1 VAVGVGELARTIDH
15 TLLKPDAKEADV
27 RQLCEEAA
35 QHHFASVCIPPG
47 YVRLAAGEL
56 HGTDVMVATVVSFPF
71 GYDTTAVKAAAVR
84 DAISGGATELDVVMN
99 ISKFL
104 SGESTYVAEE
114 LATLNQQA
122 GAAARDHGLDHVGL
136 KVIIE
141 TAYLTEEM
149 KRLAV
154 RVVAESGADFVK
166 TSTGFGPG
174 GATVEDVALL
184 REEAPEGLAVKASG
198 GIRTLQDALAMLDA
212 GASRL
217 GASSGVAIMQDA
229 GDGGGLRASG
239 DRPPLDARQGGPD
252 PHPQGLARKADIKPT
267 QAVP

>member
-1 VAVGVGELARTIDH
+1 VREFAKTIDH
-15 TLLKPDAKEADV
+15 TLLRPAATQADI
-27 RQLCEEAA
+27 QHLCKEAA
-35 QHHFASVCIPPG
+35 QHHFASVCVPPC
-47 YVRLAAGEL
+47 YVRLASREL
-56 HGTDVMVATVVSFPF
+56 RGTDVKVATVVSFPF
-71 GYDTTAVKAAAVR
+71 GNDTTVVKAAAVR
-84 DAISGGATELDVVMN
+84 DAIAGGASELDVVMN

-104 SGESTYVAEE
+104 SGEFYYVAEE
-114 LATLNQQA
+114 LLSLNREI
-122 GAAARDHGLDHVGL
+122 GAVAMNNGLNDAVL

-154 RVVAESGADFVK
+154 RIVAQSGADFVK

-198 GIRTLQDALAMLDA
+198 GIRPLQDALAMLDA

-217 GASSGVAIMQDA
+217 GASGSAAIMEEA
-229 GDGGGLRASG
+229 ESG
-239 DRPPLDARQGGPD
+239 ALQE
-252 PHPQGLARKADIKPT
+252 
-267 QAVP
+267 